1 MNSERHTATYL
12 TLYAITPQ
20 KDNYPLK
27 FPRDNRIYA
36 NTKAALSDGS
46 IIKRFLLFVH
56 GFFEIGVVVDGTVVN
71 LLAAV
76 DFDYTVTDRIHKFA
90 VVARH

>member
-1 MNSERHTATYL
+1 MHSERHTATYL

-46 IIKRFLLFVH
+46 IIKRLLLFVH
-56 GFFEIGVVVDGTVVN
+56 GFFEIGVVVDGAVVN

-76 DFDYTVTDRIHKFA
+76 NFDYTVTDGIHKFA
-90 VVARH
+90 VVAGH

>member
-1 MNSERHTATYL
+1 MHSEPHTATYL
-12 TLYAITPQ
+12 TLYAIAPQ
-20 KDNYPLK
+20 KDNYPSK
-27 FPRDNRIYA
+27 FPPDNRIYA

-46 IIKRFLLFVH
+46 IIKRLLLFVH
-56 GFFEIGVVVDGTVVN
+56 GFFEIGVVVDGAVVN

-76 DFDYTVTDRIHKFA
+76 NFDYTVTDGIHKFA